1 MELKYT
7 AKEISKIEFSG
18 VEKGYEPLEVD
29 KVLDEIMLDYQ
40 QLDKLIEEISLLK
53 EQLSLKNESIISLED
68 KIKTLQ
74 NRIKELEDLKVEI
87 ETELSFQKTRVE
99 RALGTNR
106 DTDSALDS
114 LIYIKELE
122 NKLVE
127 LGGDPVEIRSK
138 MYRRTIDITKIKK

>member
-1 MELKYT
+1 M
-7 AKEISKIEFSG
+7 
-18 VEKGYEPLEVD
+18 
-29 KVLDEIMLDYQ
+29 
-40 QLDKLIEEISLLK
+40 IEEISLLK

-138 MYRRTIDITKIKK
+138 MYRRTIDVTKIKK

>member
-1 MELKYT
+1 MGLKYS
-7 AKEISKIEFSG
+7 AKEIAKIEFSG

-29 KVLDEIMLDYQ
+29 QVLDKIMEDYLY
-40 QLDKLIEEISLLK
+40 LDKLTNEVSLLK
-53 EQLSLKNESIISLED
+53 EQLSVKDDSIRELEEKN
-68 KIKTLQ
+68 KCLQ
-74 NRIKELEDLKVEI
+74 KRIKELEDLKVEI
-87 ETELSFQKTRVE
+87 ETELSFQRTRVE
-99 RALGTNR
+99 RALGTKR
-106 DTDSALDS
+106 DADSALDS